1 MQSLNR
7 GPIGRNGFGWIGA
20 ALGAGLW
27 KLSCRCDQLGE
38 EGRDALHPP
47 MTVVIVRL
55 GSKRDELAA

>member
-27 KLSCRCDQLGE
+27 KLSCGRDQLRK
-38 EGRDALHPP
+38 EGRDALNRP
-47 MTVVIVRL
+47 MWVVIVL
-55 GSKRDELAA
+55 LDSKRDELAA